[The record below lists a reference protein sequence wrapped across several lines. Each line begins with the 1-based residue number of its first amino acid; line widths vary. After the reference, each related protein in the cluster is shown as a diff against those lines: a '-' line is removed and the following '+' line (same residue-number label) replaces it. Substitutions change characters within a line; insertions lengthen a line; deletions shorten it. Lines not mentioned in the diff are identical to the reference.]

1 MVDGIVEEKF
11 SARTGILSRLFAWSP
26 EDDKSE
32 QHIQMAPIDPILW
45 IEFQD
50 MVDQMKK
57 TKKVEKSDE
66 SEKSEDSEKS
76 GESVELKS
84 SEKVSNNKDESEYSD
99 EESSEYSYSD
109 EETVT
114 NLHDIS
120 NTFNL
125 SPHECGCIES
135 VLECVDKCRLDDLL
149 ASSVEWSNNTL
160 LSFITS
166 AIHLYESPYRKC
178 IE

>member
-32 QHIQMAPIDPILW
+32 QHIQMAPIDPVLW

-57 TKKVEKSDE
+57 TMRVED
-66 SEKSEDSEKS
+66 SEDSEESEES
-76 GESVELKS
+76 GESKKPVESKNV
-84 SEKVSNNKDESEYSD
+84 EKGNTNKDESEYSD
-99 EESSEYSYSD
+99 EESSEYSYSE

-114 NLHDIS
+114 NLHDIT
-120 NTFNL
+120 NAFNL

-160 LSFITS
+160 LAFITS
-166 AIHLYESPYRKC
+166 AIHLYESPYRRC